1 MKCRLFSFA
10 AVPALLLPLTASAAP
25 YASAVTDAGAN
36 ISFVLNEPADSV
48 RVVFNEPLPALEMG
62 ALAAGPH
69 TFPKGASTSFQIV
82 VEKNAGPGWKSGV
95 LQQISDDTSELVKF
109 TNCLG
114 LAVNRKP
121 DTGKLFGRV
130 YVSCSQ
136 NGTAAPVTTPVSPS
150 RAIQE
155 GIYVLNAG
163 LAATELGSGALL
175 GGLTFST
182 PATGA
187 DGASPYRLSVGDK
200 GDLFIA
206 DWSDAS
212 GSVYKTDGDVANG
225 KNVLGGP
232 TIALKPPL
240 PEGTLHGSIAGMV
253 TSGSEQ
259 GGDLKL
265 WVVDEDLQ
273 DDPTSATPTMINS
286 IWAWDTAG
294 APLPIETPPLRFNI
308 DNNIGINFATQTADL
323 AQGPDGTF
331 YKTQRRAAGNES
343 GVFALDAD
351 GNTLSSVPPSEEG
364 EPVFGSKG
372 AFQIYSG
379 VSPAA
384 DPFLETRGC
393 DVSADGWLALI
404 RSDNA
409 IHLVKVDAGVI
420 DFDSHILLHTKPTTI
435 IGRDIAFDAAGNL
448 YTISSGQSLLRVF
461 SPGGHTRATT
471 SSSGAFTITDVTPAV
486 PAPRMELQ
494 PVVTGLTA
502 SGADYTL
509 QVTSRLG
516 LASTLTVQ
524 RSPDLGSEEEW
535 ETLLTTEYTI
545 TGDAPNFTV
554 LIKEAARGES
564 RYFYRVR
571 RL

>member
-1 MKCRLFSFA
+1 MKSRLFSFA

-25 YASAVTDAGAN
+25 YASAVTDGGVN

-48 RVVFNEPLPALEMG
+48 KVVFNEPLPALEMG

-109 TNCLG
+109 ANGLG
-114 LAVNRKP
+114 VAVNRKP

-136 NGTAAPVTTPVSPS
+136 NGTAAPVTTPASAS
-150 RAIQE
+150 RTIQE
-155 GIYVLNAG
+155 GIYVLNAS
-163 LAATELGSGALL
+163 LAATDLGSGALL
-175 GGLTFST
+175 GGLTFSN
-182 PATGA
+182 PATGT

-232 TIALKPPL
+232 AIALKPPL
-240 PEGTLHGSIAGMV
+240 TEGTLHGSIAAVV

-259 GGDLKL
+259 GGNLKL

-273 DDPTSATPTMINS
+273 DDPTSASLDMLNS
-286 IWAWDTAG
+286 IWAWDSGG
-294 APLPIETPPLRFNI
+294 APLPIETPPVRFNTAA
-308 DNNIGINFATQTADL
+308 DIGINFVSQTADL
-323 AQGPDGTF
+323 ARGPDGTF
-331 YKTQRRAAGNES
+331 YKTQRRSAGKES
-343 GVFALDAD
+343 GVFAMDAD
-351 GNTLSSVPPSEEG
+351 GNTLSSMPPDEEG
-364 EPVFGSKG
+364 NLFIGSK
-372 AFQIYSG
+372 ASFQLYSG
-379 VSPAA
+379 VSDAA

-404 RSDNA
+404 RNDNA
-409 IHLVKVDAGVI
+409 IHLVKVDAGLI
-420 DFDSHILLHTKPTTI
+420 DFGSHILLHPKPTTI

-461 SPGGHTRATT
+461 APGGHTRATT
-471 SSSGAFTITDVTPAV
+471 SSNGAFTITDVTPAG

-494 PVVTGLTA
+494 PVVTGLTS
-502 SGADYTL
+502 SGPDYTL

-524 RSPDLGSEEEW
+524 RSPDLEEETW
-535 ETLLTTEYTI
+535 ETLATAEFTI
-545 TGDAPNFTV
+545 TGDAPDFTV
-554 LIKEAARGES
+554 LIKGAARGES

>member
-10 AVPALLLPLTASAAP
+10 AAPALLLPLTASAAP
-25 YASAVTDAGAN
+25 YASSVTDGGAD

-48 RVVFNEPLPALEMG
+48 KVVFNEPLPALEMG
-62 ALAAGPH
+62 PLAAGPH
-69 TFPKGASTSFQIV
+69 TFPKGASTGFQIV

-109 TNCLG
+109 ANGLG

-121 DTGKLFGRV
+121 DTGKFFGRV

-136 NGTAAPVTTPVSPS
+136 NGTAAPVTAPPSPG
-150 RAIQE
+150 RDVQE

-175 GGLTFST
+175 GGLTFSN

-187 DGASPYRLSVGDK
+187 DGASPYRLNVGEK

-206 DWSDAS
+206 DWSDS
-212 GSVYKTDGDVANG
+212 TGSVYKTDGDVANG

-232 TIALKPPL
+232 TAGLKPPL
-240 PEGTLHGSIAGMV
+240 PEGTLHGSIAGLV

-273 DDPTSATPTMINS
+273 DDPASATLSTINS
-286 IWAWDTAG
+286 IWAWDSAG
-294 APLPIETPPLRFNI
+294 AALPMETPPVRFNASH
-308 DNNIGINFATQTADL
+308 NIGINFATQTADL
-323 AQGPDGTF
+323 ARGPDGTF

-343 GVFALDAD
+343 AVFALDAE
-351 GNTLSSVPPSEEG
+351 GNTLGNAPPSEEG
-364 EPVFGSKG
+364 TPVIGSRS
-372 AFQIYSG
+372 AFQLYSG

-393 DVSADGWLALI
+393 DVSDDGWLALI
-404 RSDNA
+404 RNDNA
-409 IHLVKVDAGVI
+409 IHLVRVDAGLI
-420 DFDSHILLHTKPTTI
+420 DFDSHILLHPKPATI

-448 YTISSGQSLLRVF
+448 YTISTGQSLLRVYA
-461 SPGGHTRATT
+461 PGGHTRATT
-471 SSSGAFTITDVTPAV
+471 SSTGAFTITEVTPPA

-494 PVVTGLTA
+494 PVVTRVTPD
-502 SGADYTL
+502 GADYTL

-516 LASTLTVQ
+516 LASTLSVQ
-524 RSPDLGSEEEW
+524 RSPDLQVDSW
-535 ETLLTTEYTI
+535 ETLDPLEFTI
-545 TGDAPNFTV
+545 TGDAPDFTV
-554 LIKEAARGES
+554 LIKGAARSES